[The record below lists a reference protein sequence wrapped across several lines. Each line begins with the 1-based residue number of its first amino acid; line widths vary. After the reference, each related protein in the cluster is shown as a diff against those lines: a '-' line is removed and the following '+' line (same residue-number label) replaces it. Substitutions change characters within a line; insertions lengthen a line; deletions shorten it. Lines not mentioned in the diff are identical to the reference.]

1 MINSFIEQT
10 KASGALAVGFSR
22 PSKPLFFDH
31 FLKWLA
37 DEKYGKMT
45 WIKNHLET
53 RKNPSLL
60 LSECRTIISLAFPY
74 PLEKPFT
81 QDGFSIARYANPKA
95 LDYHQRLKVICRPL
109 LSLLENRYPG
119 CRSRICIDS
128 APILEKS
135 WAMQAGLGFIGKN
148 SLLII
153 PGYGSFLY
161 LAEILTTAP
170 MEFAEVGLMENQCGA
185 CRQCLDACPT
195 AALEKPFYLNAGI
208 CLSYLTVEDRDPLTM
223 DLGEKMGNCFLGCDR
238 CQEACPFNKPQSR
251 AARPMLPDTATFLN
265 MHTEEFE
272 DQYGKSA
279 LSRAGLEKIKANI
292 RAVKKQ

>member
-1 MINSFIEQT
+1 MIQRFIEQA
-10 KASGALAVGFSR
+10 KASGTLAVGFSR
-22 PSKPLFFDH
+22 PSEPLFFDQ
-31 FLKWLA
+31 FLQWLA

-60 LSECRTIISLAFPY
+60 LPECRTIISLAFPY

-109 LSLLENRYPG
+109 LSLLENIYPG

-128 APILEKS
+128 APVLERS

-148 SLLII
+148 NLLII

-161 LAEILTTAP
+161 LTEILTTAP
-170 MEFAEVGLMENQCGA
+170 MEFAEVRLMENQCGA

-195 AALEKPFYLNAGI
+195 NALEKPFYLNAGI
-208 CLSYLTVEDRDPLTM
+208 CLSYLTVEDRDPLTLS
-223 DLGEKMGNCFLGCDR
+223 LGEKMGNCFLGCDR
-238 CQEACPFNKPQSR
+238 CQEVCPFNKPQSH
-251 AARPMLPDTATFLN
+251 AIRPILPDTAAFLN
-265 MHTEEFE
+265 MDTEEFE

-292 RAVKKQ
+292 RAVKKK